1 MNKVVLI
8 GRLTRDPE
16 LRYTGNNTPVASF
29 SLAVNRNYSNQQGE
43 READFIN
50 IVVWRKQAENLAKY
64 QGKGSLIAVE
74 GAYRTD
80 SYTDDIGKTQYRNYV
95 LATNIEYL
103 EAKKQ
108 ENASNENTSGND
120 ASNEEVDPYE
130 EFGQQIAIDESDLPF

>member
-1 MNKVVLI
+1 MNKIILT
-8 GRLTRDPE
+8 GRLTKDVE
-16 LRYTGNNTPVASF
+16 LRCTAGGNYVADF
-29 SLAVNRNYSNQQGE
+29 TIAVNRPVSNDGE
-43 READFIN
+43 RKADFILCR
-50 IVVWRKQAENLAKY
+50 VWKKQAENLAKY

-103 EAKKQ
+103 ESKKNNDT
-108 ENASNENTSGND
+108 ETST
-120 ASNEEVDPYE
+120 EETTTEQSDPYE

>member
-1 MNKVVLI
+1 MNKIILT
-8 GRLTRDPE
+8 GRLTKDVE
-16 LRYTGNNTPVASF
+16 LRCTAGGNYVADF
-29 SLAVNRNYSNQQGE
+29 TIAVNRPVSNDGE
-43 READFIN
+43 RKVDFILCR
-50 IVVWRKQAENLAKY
+50 VWKKQAENLAKY

-74 GAYRTD
+74 GVYRTD

>member
-1 MNKVVLI
+1 MNKIILT
-8 GRLTRDPE
+8 GRLTKDVE
-16 LRYTGNNTPVASF
+16 LRCTAGGNYVADF
-29 SLAVNRNYSNQQGE
+29 TIAVNRPVSNDGE
-43 READFIN
+43 RKADFILCR
-50 IVVWRKQAENLAKY
+50 VWKKQAENLAKY

-108 ENASNENTSGND
+108 ENASNENISGND
-120 ASNEEVDPYE
+120 ASNEEVDHYE
-130 EFGQQIAIDESDLPF
+130 EFGQQIAIDENDLPF